1 MKTMRQE
8 SRGRTARFR
17 LKFEIHYSVSGLRV
31 PMETGFGRTI
41 DMSSSGL
48 RFNADRPLQIGQ
60 KLDVSID
67 WPVMLD
73 GGVQLQ
79 LIVSG
84 VVVRSSGNETA
95 LRIQRHEFKTRRMR
109 PNATLRQESVA
120 SVPGILGI

>member
-1 MKTMRQE
+1 MRQE

-17 LKFEIHYSVSGLRV
+17 LTLEMHYSVSGLRV
-31 PMETGFGRTI
+31 PTETGSGRTI
-41 DMSSSGL
+41 DMSSTGL
-48 RFNADRPLQIGQ
+48 RFNADRPLQTGQ
-60 KLDVSID
+60 RLDVSID
-67 WPVMLD
+67 WPVLLD

-109 PNATLRQESVA
+109 PNATSRQELAALSPA
-120 SVPGILGI
+120 NL